1 MHFINRWKY
10 EYGSYKSALEYNN
23 SSYKSKKIKYNNA
36 SYIGGLWSVII
47 TMQVISSMASELWGY
62 KQYELGSMARIHGI
76 KLWFYG

>member
-1 MHFINRWKY
+1 MHFISWWKY

-36 SYIGGLWSVII
+36 SYIGNLWRDII

-62 KQYELGSMARIHGI
+62 KQYELDCMARKHGI
-76 KLWFYG
+76 